1 MLGSLLVFAMKR
13 EALACTELECIV
25 TGGGNIDFIR
35 IPSVPCEKKNYPP
48 PKNQISLRKKKNWI
62 MGLDNAK
69 GRIQAWLSLKV

>member
-48 PKNQISLRKKKNWI
+48 PKIK
-62 MGLDNAK
+62 
-69 GRIQAWLSLKV
+69 